1 MGDTAPPQAPDLGAG
16 LLGGGSVGPRV
27 HSAIVERLRA
37 RIAVCRQHHQSC
49 EGRYER
55 GRAESSDRERE
66 STLQLL
72 SLVQHGQGA
81 RKSGKHSKAA
91 GGAGPAP
98 PAAPPDY
105 HPQLLSNGA
114 AGGSSGINGD
124 QPPAGSA
131 SEGGQR
137 HSALIALQGSL
148 KRKLVVNLSPANNK
162 RPNGVSDNSFLD
174 IKRIRAEDNLS
185 MGQGGHINNCQNQSM
200 SGLLSGGQG
209 SQRKSSNLTNSAH
222 SSGHM
227 FNMPL
232 KEVKKEPGE
241 TISCSKHLDDQL
253 SHENVFPNRY
263 GEDTGE
269 QMMDPELQELFNELT
284 NISVPPMSDLELEN
298 MINATIKQDEPFN
311 IDLGQQNQRGTA
323 RSSLPM
329 EKIVIKSEYSPGL
342 NQAPVGSPQMRPS
355 STGPAFTMSSTAMS
369 TSSPIP
375 SVPQNQAQSSQ
386 VSSVSN
392 RPLTNWQE
400 VSHAQQL
407 KQIAANRQQHA
418 LIQQQQQQ
426 QQQQNQPAS
435 WPTLS
440 PSGPS
445 PGQFGQEKIPSP
457 SFRQQQFSPQSSTMS
472 GVPVNGNQSKAMS
485 NYIYKSNSTTQSNPI
500 DIIIQPKPQ
509 DLNRNFIN
517 NTPSPIEQ
525 HHGNTKP
532 LCHFNSEQTNQP
544 MPSVLGSQSKPSI
557 LHFPQQPQNPG
568 AVQAQQQQATQPL
581 QNQPLQRP
589 PNVPLALQQKMLL
602 QKMQQSPQISGLQYP
617 VSQQHRQDQQ
627 HSVVGQGAGP
637 SPNSSPCSNPN
648 SGSGYVTSPQQSML
662 NQQLMEKKQALQR
675 QMMEQKQQLL
685 LQQQMMAEAEK
696 IAPQDQLNR
705 HLIRPPPDYK
715 DQRRNVVSMQQA
727 NQYSGGSPAVSMSS
741 NQSLSNPI
749 STHSIMSQN
758 SSLLTTPHGSRMPCI
773 SAARNIGCYGNISS
787 NQSSSYNMTS
797 GMNQMH
803 HRNQNQIITSQNNP
817 MMSRQS
823 ILTQGNNITAF
834 GTGSVVN
841 PQQVR
846 TGLNHGTTGIPAQR
860 PSNVMITSSAVAQN
874 WPPPE
879 AATKQQDALKPT
891 GVRFPTS
898 TPYPNQSLQRSIGN
912 TQFPQRAMAPP
923 NQLATSGQMRPPLNQ
938 MNQPVNGQPVGSLRG
953 VSVGPNQIRAQTV
966 PNLNHP
972 GTSMTPPSSLHS
984 TNFTSTNQNS
994 RAYQGT
1000 DHGNDLAFDFL
1011 NQQGD
1016 NIGPALNSDSD
1027 FIESLLKTEPGNDD
1041 WMKDINLDEILGS
1054 HS

>member
-16 LLGGGSVGPRV
+16 LLGGGTVAPRV

-72 SLVQHGQGA
+72 NLVQHGQGA
-81 RKSGKHSKAA
+81 RKSGKHSKGA
-91 GGAGPAP
+91 GSAGPAP
-98 PAAPPDY
+98 SAAPPDY

-114 AGGSSGINGD
+114 AGGRSGIDGEQQ
-124 QPPAGSA
+124 QPPGSA
-131 SEGGQR
+131 AEAGQR
-137 HSALIALQGSL
+137 NSALIALQGSL
-148 KRKLVVNLSPANNK
+148 KRKLVVNLSPVNNK
-162 RPNGVSDNSFLD
+162 RPNGISDNSFLD
-174 IKRIRAEDNLS
+174 IKRIRVGDNLS
-185 MGQGGHINNCQNQSM
+185 MGQGRHVNNCQSQSM
-200 SGLLSGGQG
+200 SGTLSVGQG
-209 SQRKSSNLTNSAH
+209 SQRKTSNLTNSTH

-227 FNMPL
+227 FSMPL

-241 TISCSKHLDDQL
+241 TISCSKHLDDHM
-253 SHENVFPNRY
+253 SHENIFPNRY

-311 IDLGQQNQRGTA
+311 IDLGQQNQRGAA
-323 RSSLPM
+323 RSSLQM

-355 STGPAFTMSSTAMS
+355 STGPAFTMSSAAMS
-369 TSSPIP
+369 TSSPVP
-375 SVPQNQAQSSQ
+375 SVPQNQAQPSQ

-426 QQQQNQPAS
+426 TQPSS

-445 PGQFGQEKIPSP
+445 PGQFVQEKIPSP
-457 SFRQQQFSPQSSTMS
+457 SFRQQQFSPQSSAMP
-472 GVPVNGNQSKAMS
+472 GVPVNGNQSKAMN
-485 NYIYKSNSTTQSNPI
+485 NYIYKPNAPTQSSPI
-500 DIIIQPKPQ
+500 DIIMQPKPQ

-517 NTPSPIEQ
+517 NTQSPLEQ
-525 HHGNTKP
+525 RHGNTKP
-532 LCHFNSEQTNQP
+532 LCHFNSEQTNQQ
-544 MPSVLGSQSKPSI
+544 MPSVSGSQSKPSI
-557 LHFPQQPQNPG
+557 LHYPQQLQSPV
-568 AVQAQQQQATQPL
+568 AVQQQQQQPTQPL

-589 PNVPLALQQKMLL
+589 PNVSLALQQKMIL
-602 QKMQQSPQISGLQYP
+602 QKMQQSQQISGLQYP
-617 VSQQHRQDQQ
+617 ISQQHRQDQ
-627 HSVVGQGAGP
+627 HSVIGQGAGP
-637 SPNSSPCSNPN
+637 SPRSSTCSNP
-648 SGSGYVTSPQQSML
+648 STGSGYMNSSQQSTL

-685 LQQQMMAEAEK
+685 LQQQMLAETEK

-705 HLIRPPPDYK
+705 HLTRPPPDYK

-741 NQSLSNPI
+741 NLSLSNPI
-749 STHSIMSQN
+749 STHSILSQN
-758 SSLLTTPHGSRMPCI
+758 SSLLSTPHGTRMPSI
-773 SAARNIGCYGNISS
+773 SAARNMGCYGNIPC
-787 NQSSSYNMTS
+787 NPPSSYNVTS
-797 GMNQMH
+797 GMNQVQQ
-803 HRNQNQIITSQNNP
+803 HRNQNQIITSQNNL
-817 MMSRQS
+817 MMSRQPA
-823 ILTQGNNITAF
+823 LAQGNNVTAF
-834 GTGSVVN
+834 GTGSAVN
-841 PQQVR
+841 SQQVR
-846 TGLNHGTTGIPAQR
+846 AGLNHGATGIPAQR
-860 PSNVMITSSAVAQN
+860 PSNVMITSSAAAQN
-874 WPPPE
+874 WAPPE

-912 TQFPQRAMAPP
+912 PQFPQHAMAPP
-923 NQLATSGQMRPPLNQ
+923 NQLTTAAQMRPPLNQ
-938 MNQPVNGQPVGSLRG
+938 MNQTINGQPVGSLRG
-953 VSVGPNQIRAQTV
+953 LSVGANQIRQQTV

-972 GTSMTPPSSLHS
+972 GTSMTPPSSLPS
-984 TNFTSTNQNS
+984 ASFTSTNQNS

-1011 NQQGD
+1011 NQHGD

-1027 FIESLLKTEPGNDD
+1027 FIDSLLKTEPGNDD
-1041 WMKDINLDEILGS
+1041 WMKDINLDEILGN

>member
-1 MGDTAPPQAPDLGAG
+1 
-16 LLGGGSVGPRV
+16 
-27 HSAIVERLRA
+27 
-37 RIAVCRQHHQSC
+37 
-49 EGRYER
+49 
-55 GRAESSDRERE
+55 
-66 STLQLL
+66 
-72 SLVQHGQGA
+72 
-81 RKSGKHSKAA
+81 
-91 GGAGPAP
+91 
-98 PAAPPDY
+98 
-105 HPQLLSNGA
+105 
-114 AGGSSGINGD
+114 
-124 QPPAGSA
+124 
-131 SEGGQR
+131 
-137 HSALIALQGSL
+137 
-148 KRKLVVNLSPANNK
+148 
-162 RPNGVSDNSFLD
+162 
-174 IKRIRAEDNLS
+174 
-185 MGQGGHINNCQNQSM
+185 MGQGGHVNNCQSQSM
-200 SGLLSGGQG
+200 SGILSVGQG
-209 SQRKSSNLTNSAH
+209 SQRKTSNLANSTH
-222 SSGHM
+222 SGGHM

-241 TISCSKHLDDQL
+241 TISCSKHLDDQM
-253 SHENVFPNRY
+253 SHENIFPNRY

-311 IDLGQQNQRGTA
+311 IDLGQQNQRAAA
-323 RSSLPM
+323 RSSLQM

-355 STGPAFTMSSTAMS
+355 STGPAFTMSSAAMS

-426 QQQQNQPAS
+426 NQPS
-435 WPTLS
+435 NWPTLS

-445 PGQFGQEKIPSP
+445 PGQFVQEKIPSP
-457 SFRQQQFSPQSSTMS
+457 SFRQQQFSPQSSAMP
-472 GVPVNGNQSKAMS
+472 GVPVNGNQSKAMN
-485 NYIYKSNSTTQSNPI
+485 NYMYKPNTTTQSNPI
-500 DIIIQPKPQ
+500 DIIMQQKPQ

-517 NTPSPIEQ
+517 NTQSPLEQ

-532 LCHFNSEQTNQP
+532 LCHFNSEQTNQQ

-557 LHFPQQPQNPG
+557 LHYT
-568 AVQAQQQQATQPL
+568 QQQQNPVAVQQQQQQPPQPL

-589 PNVPLALQQKMLL
+589 PNVPLALQQKMIL
-602 QKMQQSPQISGLQYP
+602 QKMQQSQQISGLQYP

-627 HSVVGQGAGP
+627 SVVGQGAGP
-637 SPNSSPCSNPN
+637 SPSSSTCSNPN
-648 SGSGYVTSPQQSML
+648 TGSGYMNSSQQSVL
-662 NQQLMEKKQALQR
+662 NQQLMEKKRALQR

-685 LQQQMMAEAEK
+685 LQQQMLAEAEK
-696 IAPQDQLNR
+696 IAPPDQLNR
-705 HLIRPPPDYK
+705 HLTRPPPDYK

-727 NQYSGGSPAVSMSS
+727 TQYSGGSPAVSMSS
-741 NQSLSNPI
+741 SLSLSNPI
-749 STHSIMSQN
+749 STHSILSQT
-758 SSLLTTPHGSRMPCI
+758 SSLLSTPLRTRMPSI
-773 SAARNIGCYGNISS
+773 SAARNMGCYGNIPC
-787 NQSSSYNMTS
+787 NQPSSYNVTS
-797 GMNQMH
+797 GMSQMQQ
-803 HRNQNQIITSQNNP
+803 HRNQNQIVTSQNNP
-817 MMSRQS
+817 MMSHQS
-823 ILTQGNNITAF
+823 ALTQGNNVAAF

-841 PQQVR
+841 SQQVR
-846 TGLNHGTTGIPAQR
+846 AGLNHGATGVPAQR
-860 PSNVMITSSAVAQN
+860 PPNVLITSSAAAQN
-874 WPPPE
+874 WASHE

-898 TPYPNQSLQRSIGN
+898 TPYPSQTLQRSIGN
-912 TQFPQRAMAPP
+912 PQFPQRAMAPP
-923 NQLATSGQMRPPLNQ
+923 NQLTTAAQMRPPLNQ
-938 MNQPVNGQPVGSLRG
+938 INQTVNGQTVGTLRG
-953 VSVGPNQIRAQTV
+953 LSVAPNQIRAQTV

-972 GTSMTPPSSLHS
+972 GTSMTPPSSLPS
-984 TNFTSTNQNS
+984 ASFTSTNQNS

-1011 NQQGD
+1011 NQHGD

-1027 FIESLLKTEPGNDD
+1027 FIDSLLKTEPGNDD
-1041 WMKDINLDEILGS
+1041 WMKDINLDEILGN

>member
-1 MGDTAPPQAPDLGAG
+1 
-16 LLGGGSVGPRV
+16 
-27 HSAIVERLRA
+27 
-37 RIAVCRQHHQSC
+37 
-49 EGRYER
+49 
-55 GRAESSDRERE
+55 
-66 STLQLL
+66 
-72 SLVQHGQGA
+72 
-81 RKSGKHSKAA
+81 
-91 GGAGPAP
+91 
-98 PAAPPDY
+98 
-105 HPQLLSNGA
+105 
-114 AGGSSGINGD
+114 
-124 QPPAGSA
+124 
-131 SEGGQR
+131 
-137 HSALIALQGSL
+137 
-148 KRKLVVNLSPANNK
+148 
-162 RPNGVSDNSFLD
+162 
-174 IKRIRAEDNLS
+174 
-185 MGQGGHINNCQNQSM
+185 MGQGGHVNSCQSQSM
-200 SGLLSGGQG
+200 SGTLSGGQG
-209 SQRKSSNLTNSAH
+209 SQRKTSNLANSMH

-241 TISCSKHLDDQL
+241 TISCSKHLDDQMP
-253 SHENVFPNRY
+253 HENIFPNRY

-323 RSSLPM
+323 RSSLQM
-329 EKIVIKSEYSPGL
+329 DKIVIKSEYSPGL
-342 NQAPVGSPQMRPS
+342 TQAPVGSPQMRPP
-355 STGPAFTMSSTAMS
+355 STGPAFTMSSAAMS

-375 SVPQNQAQSSQ
+375 SVPQNQAQSTQ

-392 RPLTNWQE
+392 RPMTNWQE

-426 QQQQNQPAS
+426 QQQQPQPSS

-457 SFRQQQFSPQSSTMS
+457 SFRQQQFSPQSSAMP

-485 NYIYKSNSTTQSNPI
+485 NYIYKPNTTTQSNPI

-509 DLNRNFIN
+509 DLNRNFMN
-517 NTPSPIEQ
+517 NTQSPLEQ

-532 LCHFNSEQTNQP
+532 LCHFNSEQTNQQ
-544 MPSVLGSQSKPSI
+544 MPSVLGSQSKSSI
-557 LHFPQQPQNPG
+557 LHYPQQQPNPS
-568 AVQAQQQQATQPL
+568 AMQAQQQQPPQTL

-602 QKMQQSPQISGLQYP
+602 QKMQQSPHISGLQYP
-617 VSQQHRQDQQ
+617 ISQQHRQDQQ
-627 HSVVGQGAGP
+627 QHSVLGQGAGP
-637 SPNSSPCSNPN
+637 SPNSSTCSNPN
-648 SGSGYVTSPQQSML
+648 TGSGYMNSSQQSML

-685 LQQQMMAEAEK
+685 LQQQMLAEAEK

-705 HLIRPPPDYK
+705 HLTRPPPDYK

-727 NQYSGGSPAVSMSS
+727 TQYSGGSPAVSMSS
-741 NQSLSNPI
+741 NLSLSNPI
-749 STHSIMSQN
+749 STLSILSQN
-758 SSLLTTPHGSRMPCI
+758 SSLLTTPHGTRMPSI
-773 SAARNIGCYGNISS
+773 SAARNMGCYGNIPS
-787 NQSSSYNMTS
+787 NQPGSYNITS
-797 GMNQMH
+797 GMNQMQQ
-803 HRNQNQIITSQNNP
+803 HRNQNQIVTSQNNP
-817 MMSRQS
+817 IMSRQPT
-823 ILTQGNNITAF
+823 LTQGNNVATF
-834 GTGSVVN
+834 GAGSVVN
-841 PQQVR
+841 TQQVR
-846 TGLNHGTTGIPAQR
+846 TGINHGTTGIPAQR

-874 WPPPE
+874 WAPQE
-879 AATKQQDALKPT
+879 AATKQQDALKQT
-891 GVRFPTS
+891 GIRFPTS
-898 TPYPNQSLQRSIGN
+898 TAYPNQSLQRSIGN
-912 TQFPQRAMAPP
+912 PQFPQRAMAPP
-923 NQLATSGQMRPPLNQ
+923 NQLTTVAQMRPPLNQ
-938 MNQPVNGQPVGSLRG
+938 MNQTVNGQPVGSLRG
-953 VSVGPNQIRAQTV
+953 LSVGPNQIRAQTV

-972 GTSMTPPSSLHS
+972 GTSMTPPSSLSS

-1011 NQQGD
+1011 NQHGD

-1027 FIESLLKTEPGNDD
+1027 FIDSLLKTEPGNDD
-1041 WMKDINLDEILGS
+1041 WMKDINLDEILGN